1 MTPFPLP
8 RVLRLCL
15 LAVLAV
21 ACAFAAA
28 PPQASRELLRL
39 EESADAMGTAFGITV
54 YGYDRD
60 RMIAAVEAAV
70 DELNR
75 LERVLSNYRPDSEWS
90 KVNRKAA
97 EGPVK
102 VSPELFNL
110 LETCLDL
117 SRRSEGAFDISVGPL
132 MKVWGFYR
140 GTGHLPS
147 RREVAGV
154 LGRVG
159 YRNIVLDAKEQTV
172 RFTRPGVE
180 LDPGGIG
187 KGYAVDRMI
196 QVLKENG
203 ISSALVTSGG
213 SSIYGLG
220 SPNNG
225 SQGWP
230 VKIRDPRNP
239 DKTVADLFLKDQSMS
254 TSGSYEKFFEAEG
267 KIHSHIMDPRT
278 GFPAEGMLSVSVVAP
293 TTLESEGWT
302 KPYFI
307 LGRQWAAK
315 HKPKEFRVFV
325 CEDRAELPCEWLQ

>member
-1 MTPFPLP
+1 MTPFLSP

-15 LAVLAV
+15 LAVLAA
-21 ACAFAAA
+21 ACAVVAARS
-28 PPQASRELLRL
+28 QASQELLRL

-60 RMIAAVEAAV
+60 HMVAAVEAAV

-75 LERVLSNYRPDSEWS
+75 LERMLSNYRPDSEWS

-97 EGPVK
+97 EGPVR
-102 VSPELFNL
+102 VSPELYSL
-110 LETCLDL
+110 LEKCLDV

-140 GTGHLPS
+140 GTGRLPS
-147 RREVAGV
+147 RREVAAA
-154 LGRVG
+154 LARTG
-159 YRNIVLDAKEQTV
+159 YRNVVLDPKEQTV

-187 KGYAVDRMI
+187 KGYAVDRI
-196 QVLKENG
+196 VGVLKENG
-203 ISSALVTSGG
+203 ITSALVTSGG

-220 SPNNG
+220 SPNNTTE
-225 SQGWP
+225 GWP
-230 VKIRDPRNP
+230 VKIRDPKHP
-239 DKTVADLFLKDQSMS
+239 DRTVADLFLKNRSMS
-254 TSGSYEKFFEAEG
+254 TSGTYEKFFEAGG
-267 KIHSHIMDPRT
+267 KVYSHVMDPRT
-278 GFPAEGMLSVSVVAP
+278 GFPAQGMLSVSVVAP
-293 TTLESEGWT
+293 TTLESEAWT

-307 LGRQWAAK
+307 LGREWAAK
-315 HKPKEFRVFV
+315 HKPKDFRVFL